1 MLVRKATPEDSE
13 GIAELNR
20 ELSLQHVTYHPIYS
34 LKENASEATVVYIR
48 EKIEKTKSGDT
59 LALVAQDNDIVGFLT
74 CSIID
79 RNNPNWQTAKIGH
92 IGGVYV
98 TPAYRRRGVAA
109 GLMEEAF
116 KWLRERKI
124 EYVDLNVVVQNTEA
138 IAAYTALGF
147 KPFQH
152 NLIRKL

>member
-1 MLVRKATPEDSE
+1 MAAPEDSE
-13 GIAELNR
+13 RIAELDR
-20 ELSLQHVTYHPIYS
+20 ELSLHHASCHPIYS
-34 LKENASEATVVYIR
+34 LKETTSEAAVAHIR

-59 LALVAQDNDIVGFLT
+59 LALVAQDRSIVGFLT
-74 CSIID
+74 CSVID
-79 RNNPNWQTAKIGH
+79 RNNPNWQTSKIGH

-98 TPAYRRRGVAA
+98 NPAYRCQGVASA
-109 GLMEEAF
+109 LMEEAF

-147 KPFQH
+147 KPLQH
-152 NLIRKL
+152 NLIKKL